1 MKKSLIAGA
10 GVAALGL
17 AVVPFAGV
25 FAADDPTPVTVT
37 DNITVTVNQGC
48 SFSAG
53 GTALSPS
60 ATVNAGA
67 VANFGDNKAHSFTIK
82 CNTKSYSVTA
92 QATDL
97 TNMSAT
103 EHGTISY
110 TTNGDYTDSVKAI
123 GTDGKWTAVLT
134 NGKTD
139 AAIGTTEST
148 IKSGY
153 STDTDNFSVEYKAY
167 AGTAQNQGS
176 YTGSVTYTLTGTN
189 Q

>member
-10 GVAALGL
+10 GVVALGL

-37 DNITVTVNQGC
+37 DDITVTVNQGC

-53 GTALSPS
+53 GTALSPA
-60 ATVNAGA
+60 ATVDAGKA
-67 VANFGDNKAHSFTIK
+67 ADFGSNKTHSFTVK

-97 TNMSAT
+97 TNTSAT
-103 EHGTISY
+103 VHGTISY
-110 TTNGDYTDSVKAI
+110 VASSAYDETTI
-123 GTDGKWTAVLT
+123 GEDGEWTAVLT
-134 NGKTD
+134 GGNAS
-139 AAIGTTEST
+139 AAIGTTSSV
-148 IKSGY
+148 IKSGN
-153 STDTDNFSVEYKAY
+153 STVTDGFSVEYKAY

-176 YTGSVTYTLTGTN
+176 YTGSVTYTLTGKN